1 LNYYSV
7 RVEKPREIA
16 VKVLQERGKGDYL
29 ENLLDAALK
38 RHELKNEDRGFLQEL
53 VYGVV
58 RWEMTLDWLIAQKT
72 GDKPQKEIVQN
83 LLRLALYQ
91 MFWLERVPS
100 YAAVN
105 ESVEICKRAGFVPQ
119 AKFINAVLRGFGRE
133 DVMTRQRLQELK
145 RARPALGWSHPEW
158 LVRRWEKQW
167 GVEKVARLLEWNNS
181 APSVFAR
188 VNTLR
193 TSAEDL
199 QRRWSG
205 EGVVAESVEFP
216 WVPND
221 LIFRLKSH
229 PALGALGSFQ
239 QGFFYI
245 QDPSTLLAPGMLQ
258 VSGGETVLDLCAA
271 PGGKTTFI
279 AQLMRNSG
287 CIVAQDIDPARLRL
301 VQENAERLGATFVS
315 TASIEVEMLFD
326 RVLVD
331 APCSNTGVMRRRV
344 ELRWRIQP
352 EEIKRLALTQM
363 NILKAAAKRVRVGGA
378 LVYSTCSLERDEN
391 QAVVG
396 QFLAEHNAF
405 SLDSERELTPMQ
417 DGVDGAYSA
426 RLVRKR

>member
-1 LNYYSV
+1 V

-16 VKVLQERGKGDYL
+16 VKVLQERGKGDFL

-38 RHELKNEDRGFLQEL
+38 RYELKSEDRGFLQEL

-72 GDKPQKEIVQN
+72 GGKAQKEIVQN

-119 AKFINAVLRGFGRE
+119 AKFINAVLRGYGRE
-133 DVMTRQRLQELK
+133 DAITRQRLEELK
-145 RARPALGWSHPEW
+145 RTKPAIGWSHPEW

-167 GVEKVARLLEWNNS
+167 GGEKAMRLLEWNNF
-181 APSVFAR
+181 APSVYAR
-188 VNTLR
+188 VNTLK
-193 TSAEDL
+193 TSAEVL
-199 QRRWSG
+199 QQRWSQ
-205 EGVVAESVEFP
+205 EGVVAEGAEFAWAP
-216 WVPND
+216 KD
-221 LIFRLKSH
+221 LVFRLKSH
-229 PALGALGSFQ
+229 PPLGALGSFE
-239 QGFFYI
+239 QGLFYI

-258 VSGGETVLDLCAA
+258 VSRGETVLDVCAA

-279 AQLMRNSG
+279 AQLMANNGR
-287 CIVAQDIDPARLRL
+287 IVAQDIEPARLKL
-301 VQENAERLGATFVS
+301 VQENAERLGATCIS
-315 TASIEVEMLFD
+315 TERIEDGMMFD

-363 NILKAAAKRVRVGGA
+363 NILKSAAKRVRAGGA
-378 LVYSTCSLERDEN
+378 LVYSTCSLEREEN
-391 QAVVG
+391 QPLVG
-396 QFLAEHNAF
+396 QFLAENTAF
-405 SLDSERELTPMQ
+405 SLDQERELTPMK
-417 DGVDGAYSA
+417 DGADGAYCA
-426 RLVRKR
+426 RLVRKN

>member
-1 LNYYSV
+1 M

-38 RHELKNEDRGFLQEL
+38 RYELKPEDRGFLQEL

-72 GDKPQKEIVQN
+72 GGKPQKEIVQN

-119 AKFINAVLRGFGRE
+119 AKFINAVLRGYGRE
-133 DVMTRQRLQELK
+133 DTITRQRLEELK
-145 RARPALGWSHPEW
+145 RAKPAIGWSHPEW

-167 GVEKVARLLEWNNS
+167 GNVKALRLLEWNNS
-181 APSVFAR
+181 APPVYAR
-188 VNTLR
+188 VNTLK
-193 TSAEDL
+193 TSACEL
-199 QRRWSG
+199 QQRWSR
-205 EGVVAESVEFP
+205 EGVVAEKAEFP
-216 WVPND
+216 WVSKD
-221 LIFRLKSH
+221 LVFRMKNH
-229 PALGALGSFQ
+229 PPLGTLGSFE
-239 QGFFYI
+239 QGLFYI
-245 QDPSTLLAPGMLQ
+245 QDPSTLLAPGMLEA
-258 VSGGETVLDLCAA
+258 SGGETVLDLCAA

-279 AQLMRNSG
+279 AQLMSNSG
-287 CIVAQDIDPARLRL
+287 RIVAQDIEPARLKL
-301 VQENAERLGATFVS
+301 VQENAGRLGATCIS
-315 TASIEVEMLFD
+315 TEPIQEGLMFD

-344 ELRWRIQP
+344 ELRWRIKP
-352 EEIKRLALTQM
+352 EEIKRLAQTQM
-363 NILKAAAKRVRVGGA
+363 NILKAAAKRVRIGGA

-391 QAVVG
+391 QGVVG
-396 QFLAEHNAF
+396 QFLAENNGF
-405 SLDSERELTPMQ
+405 SLDQEREITPII
-417 DGVDGAYSA
+417 DGVDGAYCA
-426 RLVRKR
+426 RLVRKA

>member
-1 LNYYSV
+1 M

-38 RHELKNEDRGFLQEL
+38 RYELKPEDRGFLQEL

-72 GDKPQKEIVQN
+72 GGKPQKEIVQN

-119 AKFINAVLRGFGRE
+119 AKFINAVLRGYGRE
-133 DVMTRQRLQELK
+133 DTITRQRLEELK
-145 RARPALGWSHPEW
+145 RAKPAFGWSHPEW

-167 GVEKVARLLEWNNS
+167 GNVKALRLLEWNNS
-181 APSVFAR
+181 APPVYAR
-188 VNTLR
+188 VNTLK
-193 TSAEDL
+193 TSACEL
-199 QRRWSG
+199 QQRWSL
-205 EGVVAESVEFP
+205 EGVVAEKAEFP
-216 WVPND
+216 WVSKD
-221 LIFRLKSH
+221 LVFRLKNH
-229 PALGALGSFQ
+229 PPLGTLGSFE
-239 QGFFYI
+239 QGLFYI
-245 QDPSTLLAPGMLQ
+245 QDPSTLLAPGMLEA
-258 VSGGETVLDLCAA
+258 SGGEMVLDLCAA

-279 AQLMRNSG
+279 AQLMSNSG
-287 CIVAQDIDPARLRL
+287 RIVAQDIEPARLKL
-301 VQENAERLGATFVS
+301 VQENAGRLGATCIS
-315 TASIEVEMLFD
+315 MEPIEEGMMFD

-344 ELRWRIQP
+344 ELRWRIKP
-352 EEIKRLALTQM
+352 EEIKRLAQTQM
-363 NILKAAAKRVRVGGA
+363 NILKTAAKRVRMGGA

-391 QAVVG
+391 QGVVG
-396 QFLAEHNAF
+396 QFLAETNGF
-405 SLDSERELTPMQ
+405 SLDQEREITPMK
-417 DGVDGAYSA
+417 DGVDGAYCA
-426 RLVRKR
+426 RLVRKA